1 MKEFCGVCF
10 LQSVQV
16 EIILDF
22 AVAIDAVC
30 ISSSRMALD
39 CKTFHFMKLFQM
51 SFKISTNEQ
60 TLSRWFEYIYR
71 HFYQYGFWAE
81 YSENKFIRFIY
92 NLICRKDFSFRIS
105 TWSKSTLDQD
115 KLLWISLITWE
126 DFLFLYVSSNVRFCG
141 PLKKGICSLRERL
154 SQDDSELRY
163 GCLMKI
169 KWD

>member
-10 LQSVQV
+10 LQNVQV

-105 TWSKSTLDQD
+105 TWSKSMLDQD
-115 KLLWISLITWE
+115 LL
-126 DFLFLYVSSNVRFCG
+126 F
-141 PLKKGICSLRERL
+141 
-154 SQDDSELRY
+154 
-163 GCLMKI
+163 
-169 KWD
+169 